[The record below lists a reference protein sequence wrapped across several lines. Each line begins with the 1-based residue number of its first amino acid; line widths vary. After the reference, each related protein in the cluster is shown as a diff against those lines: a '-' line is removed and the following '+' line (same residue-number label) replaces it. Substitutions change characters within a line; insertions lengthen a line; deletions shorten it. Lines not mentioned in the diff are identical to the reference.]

1 MTTTPPAPPD
11 YVLDTDGR
19 LDFDALF
26 SRCPSCG
33 FVAASSASICVVGP
47 DHTPDLS
54 QPIRLS
60 CGLCAREA
68 TVTAA
73 AFLAR
78 DAVRRCGRVG
88 CETDIACPADADEV
102 VCLVCRM
109 HQPGPHVSADRR
121 AWLDRMRADYLAGVH
136 ALMRA
141 RRGRP

>member
-1 MTTTPPAPPD
+1 MTSSPPTPPD
-11 YVLDTDGR
+11 YVLDLGGR

-26 SRCPSCG
+26 TRCPSCG
-33 FVAASSASICVVGP
+33 FVAASGSSICVVAP
-47 DHTPDLS
+47 DGSPDLT

-68 TVTAA
+68 EVTPAV
-73 AFLAR
+73 FLTR

-88 CETDIACPADADEV
+88 CDTDIACPASADEV
-102 VCLVCRM
+102 ICLICRM
-109 HQPGPHVSADRR
+109 HQPGPHVDADRR

-141 RRGRP
+141 RRGQP